1 MSDLDRITRRSF
13 LRNSSAAVAALG
25 LGSCSQVRP
34 QTAASAV
41 RVIGANDRIVV
52 ALIGAGGMG
61 TVNMGACMK
70 EPNVR
75 IGALCDLAEFR
86 IKAAVE
92 RTKNQSGGAAEG
104 VYVDYRRILDNKD
117 IDAVIIATPDH
128 WHYRVFLD
136 SIAAGKHVYQQKPMC
151 HTIEQGLEMVRVAK
165 AAPRQVVQIGTQ
177 RRSGKQ
183 YAKAKELIDSGK
195 LGKVT
200 FIRCW
205 DTRNWVHSDPFKPYP
220 FEGKLDWDRFQ
231 EPCKQSQ
238 KVKFDPQR
246 YFAWRWYWAYAGG
259 LVNDVGVHVMDVV
272 HWITGNDT
280 PKTAVANGG
289 VYGLKY
295 WETPDVV
302 NCVWDYGTHSV
313 AFLGNFDNGFL
324 NAGITVYGTDATMEI
339 QGFEGH
345 VVVKAEDGKLSTIA
359 EFKPENTSHEGNW
372 INAIRG
378 IENVHAPV
386 ELGFQSLLP
395 SLLANLA
402 YRSGRKLAWDPHR
415 QKVVEV

>member
-1 MSDLDRITRRSF
+1 M
-13 LRNSSAAVAALG
+13 AALG
-25 LGSCSQVRP
+25 LGSALRP
-34 QTAASAV
+34 RTARSAE
-41 RVIGANDRIVV
+41 RVVGANDRIVV
-52 ALIGAGGMG
+52 ALVGAGGMG
-61 TVNMGACMK
+61 TVNMVSTMR

-86 IKAAVE
+86 IKAALAH
-92 RTKNQSGGAAEG
+92 TKDQAGGPADG
-104 VYVDYRRILDNKD
+104 VFVDYRRILDNKD

-128 WHYRVFLD
+128 WHHRVFLD
-136 SIAAGKHVYQQKPMC
+136 SVDAGKHVYQQKPMC
-151 HTIEQGLEMVRVAK
+151 HTIEQGLEMVRAAK
-165 AAPRQVVQIGTQ
+165 ARPKQVVQIGTQ

-183 YAKAKELIDSGK
+183 YPKAKELIESGK
-195 LGKVT
+195 LGKIT

-205 DTRNWVHSDPFKPYP
+205 DTRNWVHQDPFKPYP

-231 EPCKQSQ
+231 LPCKD

-246 YFAWRWYWAYAGG
+246 YFAWRWFWPYAGG

-272 HWITGNDT
+272 HWLTGNDT
-280 PKTAVANGG
+280 PKSAVANGG

-313 AFLGNFDNGFL
+313 AFLGNFNNGFL
-324 NAGITVYGTDATMEI
+324 NAGLTLYGTDATMEV

-345 VVVKAEDGKLSTIA
+345 IVVKAEDGKLSTIA
-359 EFKPENTSHEGNW
+359 EFKPENDSHEGNW
-372 INAIRG
+372 IRAIRG
-378 IENVHAPV
+378 MEKVHAPV
-386 ELGFQSLLP
+386 ELGFNSLLP

-402 YRSGRKLAWDPHR
+402 YRNGKKMGWDADQ
-415 QKVVEV
+415 QKPVEL